1 MKIIFASNNKGKI
14 EQVKQFF
21 KFTEVVGLKEYGID
35 IDVEETGST
44 FKENAT
50 IKAKTIGDLTNEIVI
65 ADDSGLAI
73 DEYQGWPGVY
83 THRFLGENA
92 TTNERNE
99 FILNRMKDLPHEKRK
114 CTVKCVIALYYK
126 GEIFTFD
133 GDFNSYIA
141 TTKQGENGFGFDEI
155 VEVEGRGTLAC
166 LTNEEKLKLNARSLA
181 LKLAA
186 KKLEEI
192 IKNSSS

>member
-44 FKENAT
+44 FKENACL
-50 IKAKTIGDLTNEIVI
+50 KAKAIGELTNEIVI
-65 ADDSGLAI
+65 ADDSGLEI
-73 DEYQGWPGVY
+73 EEYDGWPGVY
-83 THRFLGENA
+83 THRFLGENS
-92 TTNERNE
+92 TTQERNDY
-99 FILNRMKDLPHEKRK
+99 ILNRMKDLPHEKRK

-126 GEIFTFD
+126 GEMFTFD
-133 GDFNSYIA
+133 GDYNSYISKE
-141 TTKQGENGFGFDEI
+141 KQGENGFGFDEI

-166 LTNEEKLKLNARSLA
+166 LTNEEKLQLNARSLA
-181 LKLAA
+181 LRLAS
-186 KKLEEI
+186 KKLEELL
-192 IKNSSS
+192 NS